1 MMTLIALTAGIII
14 IIETTMRNN
23 YLKRNYVINT
33 DYVLHIYPLK
43 KSENAVLFSIALSN
57 LESSKNFISKLMN

>member
-1 MMTLIALTAGIII
+1 MD
-14 IIETTMRNN
+14 IEITMRNN

-43 KSENAVLFSIALSN
+43 KSEHAVLSSIALSN

>member
-1 MMTLIALTAGIII
+1 MKTVIDLNTEIIMD
-14 IIETTMRNN
+14 IEITMRNN

-43 KSENAVLFSIALSN
+43 KSEHAVLSSIALSN